1 MKRRVPVLTL
11 SLVGLALLVYRLPH
25 LGALLVYDRQAVL
38 DGQWWRLGTAPL
50 VHFSA
55 SHLGWNILVLGA
67 AGGAVETFGYRN
79 FWLVCAVAT
88 IIPGTVY
95 ILGAPELAV
104 YGGLSGLAT
113 GAVAYLC
120 LANLLSEGHRRSLW
134 MVLLILMVL
143 KIVAEAALGAP
154 VFARADGVAF
164 RALPL
169 VHVAGI
175 LGAAGAALREFRG
188 RHALYQG

>member
-11 SLVGLALLVYRLPH
+11 SLVGIALLVYWMPH
-25 LGALLVYDRQAVL
+25 LGVLLVYDRQAIL
-38 DGQWWRLGTAPL
+38 AGEWWRLGTAPL

-67 AGGAVETFGYRN
+67 AGWAVETFGYRN
-79 FWLVCAVAT
+79 LWLVCVLAA
-88 IIPGTVY
+88 IIPGIVY

-120 LANLLSEGHRRSLW
+120 LVNLFSEGHNRSLW
-134 MVLLILMVL
+134 MVILILMVL
-143 KIVAEAALGAP
+143 KIVAEAAMGDP
-154 VFARADGVAF
+154 VFARVDGVAF

-169 VHVAGI
+169 VHVAG
-175 LGAAGAALREFRG
+175 LFGAAGAALREFKG
-188 RHALYQG
+188 RHAY